1 MTDSSNSPVKDART
15 PPVAVWQM
23 LESLKGEALQAWRM
37 AELPNRPSAAERGID
52 LPMPFGWFVIGY
64 SDELAVGQVKPLRYF
79 GQELVM
85 WRGADGGVRVLEAFC
100 RHLGAHLG
108 HGGRVQGNEIEC
120 PFHAWQ
126 YNGEGA
132 VTKIPYAKIIPP
144 QAKRPCLK
152 SWPVVERNRFIWAWY
167 HPHEAAPDFEVEAL
181 AETADPDWTD
191 YEKHEWIVYGP
202 LQNMAENG
210 VDNAHFKYIHGTA
223 TMPNY
228 DFQFDGIRRHASVNA
243 KLGTPRGEVDGTI
256 SYGTVGAG
264 QAWTRFSGICE
275 TLMVAGITPIAVD
288 VSHVRFAFTQQ
299 KSQVSGE
306 RAGVSRALI
315 RDICK
320 QLDQDKV
327 VWDRQMYR
335 KQPLFCEGAGPFMN
349 SRRYYA
355 LCSAPWLVAGG
366 AAAPPSRNFSRKS
379 TGGSR

>member
-1 MTDSSNSPVKDART
+1 MTDANEKAVATDART

-23 LESLKGEALQAWRM
+23 LEKLKGDELKAWRI
-37 AELPNRPSAAERGID
+37 ADQPNRPSAADRGID

-64 SDELAVGQVKPLRYF
+64 SDELAQGEVKPLRYF

-85 WRGADGGVRVLEAFC
+85 WRGEDGQVRVIEAYC

-108 HGGRVQGNEIEC
+108 YGGRVRGNDIEC

-126 YNGEGA
+126 YDGTGT
-132 VTKIPYAKIIPP
+132 VTTIPYSKIIPP

-152 SWPVVERNRFIWAWY
+152 SWPVLERNRYIWAWY
-167 HPHEAAPDFEVEAL
+167 HPMNAAPAFDVDEL
-181 AETADPDWTD
+181 PETSDPEWTD

-210 VDNAHFKYIHGTA
+210 VDSAHFKYIHGTA
-223 TMPNY
+223 TMPDY
-228 DFQFDGIRRHASVNA
+228 EFKFDGVRRSASVNA
-243 KLGTPRGEVDGTI
+243 KLGTPRGEVSGTI

-275 TLMVAGITPIAVD
+275 TLMVAGVTPIAPD
-288 VSHVRFAFTQQ
+288 VTHVRFAFTQM
-299 KSQVSGE
+299 KSQVTGE

-335 KQPLFCEGAGPFMN
+335 KQPLICEGDGPIMGFRRFYAQFYAELQADGGEAVGMN
-349 SRRYYA
+349 RSFA
-355 LCSAPWLVAGG
+355 
-366 AAAPPSRNFSRKS
+366 RKV
-379 TGGSR
+379 T